1 MWYIYVLLGLY
12 LLCPFLKRIADGCT
26 PRQLAALAGII
37 LLPTAVLPLVSQMV
51 SWSVVPLDTLMPGQA
66 AYFLLGYGLGRWSLS
81 GQQRVFL
88 YLGGAA
94 GYLVCTAVNLL
105 SASPQEIPLPLSGG
119 NSIFHYLTACA
130 LFVWVRALWEKRG
143 EVLRPLARPL
153 AWLSQRAFGIYWVH
167 PLVLDLVTRQVGGGL
182 AGLEYLAVRLGLT
195 FGISL
200 AFSQTV
206 SRIPVLKKLL
216 L

>member
-1 MWYIYVLLGLY
+1 
-12 LLCPFLKRIADGCT
+12 
-26 PRQLAALAGII
+26 
-37 LLPTAVLPLVSQMV
+37 
-51 SWSVVPLDTLMPGQA
+51 MPGQA
-66 AYFLLGYGLGRWSLS
+66 AYFLLGYGLGRWSLN
-81 GQQRVFL
+81 GQRRIFL

-119 NSIFHYLTACA
+119 DTIFHYLTACA
-130 LFVWVRALWEKRG
+130 LFVWVRTLWEKRG

-153 AWLSQRAFGIYWVH
+153 SWLSQRAFGIYWVH
-167 PLVLDLVTRQVGGGL
+167 PLVLDLVTRQVGDGL
-182 AGLEYLAVRLGLT
+182 TVLEYLAVRLGLT

-200 AFSQTV
+200 AFSQAA
-206 SRIPVLKKLL
+206 SRIPILKKLL

>member
-1 MWYIYVLLGLY
+1 
-12 LLCPFLKRIADGCT
+12 
-26 PRQLAALAGII
+26 
-37 LLPTAVLPLVSQMV
+37 MV
-51 SWSVVPLDTLMPGQA
+51 SWSVVPLDMLMPGQA

-105 SASPQEIPLPLSGG
+105 SASPQEIPLPFSGG
-119 NSIFHYLTACA
+119 DTIFHYLTACA
-130 LFVWVRALWEKRG
+130 LFVWVRTLWEKR
-143 EVLRPLARPL
+143 EVVLRSLARPL
-153 AWLSQRAFGIYWVH
+153 SWLSRRAFGIYWVH

-182 AGLEYLAVRLGLT
+182 TVLEYLAVRLGLT

-200 AFSQTV
+200 AFSQAV